1 MPKYL
6 PTALAIKFDKYTYS
20 HQRSKN
26 GSEIRNRKFNVL
38 EIDITGEEWAAAGL
52 AWRKRRADGIGEV
65 LDGCAD
71 VVRAEKSHTRF
82 RHWSLLQLLVYAFVD
97 LSSIL
102 ICAI

>member
-52 AWRKRRADGIGEV
+52 AGGKAGADGVRHV
-65 LDGCAD
+65 LNH
-71 VVRAEKSHTRF
+71 RA
-82 RHWSLLQLLVYAFVD
+82 QLVLAGP
-97 LSSIL
+97 
-102 ICAI
+102 CRR